1 MLKQL
6 SLNEVKNL
14 GLKLI
19 KMKGF
24 IPTSP
29 KNLGKDDNLLKD

>member
-1 MLKQL
+1 MLKPL
-6 SLNEVKNL
+6 SFNEMENL

>member
-6 SLNEVKNL
+6 SLNEVKNIR
-14 GLKLI
+14 LKLI

-24 IPTSP
+24 IPTGP